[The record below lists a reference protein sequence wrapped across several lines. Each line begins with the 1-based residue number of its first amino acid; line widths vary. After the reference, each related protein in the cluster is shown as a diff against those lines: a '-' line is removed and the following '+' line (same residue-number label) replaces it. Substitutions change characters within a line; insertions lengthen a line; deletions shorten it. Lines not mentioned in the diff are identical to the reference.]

1 MTGILKFLT
10 VGLWIVILTVWIG
23 ILWVGIPVDVSDDVT
38 RGIVEP
44 TSEHMQEAVS
54 TRRTNTALLLIPA
67 LAVFGLVI
75 YGIRK
80 NNNRLF
86 YIGMTLTII
95 PLLTIGI
102 LGLTQ
107 ESEMPYKNIIMTVIT
122 VPLTIGLV
130 KGLKEIFGG
139 QKIELKKE

>member
-10 VGLWIVILTVWIG
+10 VGLWIVILTVRIG
-23 ILWVGIPVDVSDDVT
+23 VLWVGIPVDVSDDVT
-38 RGIVEP
+38 RGIVESA
-44 TSEHMQEAVS
+44 TEHMKDATT
-54 TRRTNTALLLIPA
+54 TRRINTTLALIPA
-67 LAVFGLVI
+67 LIIFGLVI

-80 NNNRLF
+80 MNNRLF

-107 ESEMPYKNIIMTVIT
+107 ESEMPYKNIIITVIA
-122 VPLTIGLV
+122 VPLTFGLV
-130 KGLKEIFGG
+130 KGLKEIFSG
-139 QKIELKKE
+139 QKMELK